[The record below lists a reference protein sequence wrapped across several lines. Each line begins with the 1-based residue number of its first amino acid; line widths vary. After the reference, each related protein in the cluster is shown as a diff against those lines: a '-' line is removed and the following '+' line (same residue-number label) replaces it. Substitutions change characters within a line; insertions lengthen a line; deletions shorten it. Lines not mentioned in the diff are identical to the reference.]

1 MSVVVLCRVL
11 EGGSEVSERS
21 HAYDY
26 CWQARR
32 EPIDE
37 PTYHVL
43 SVRFMH
49 AEARPGGRSEGSYIP
64 AGRILLPRAAITTG
78 AYYAFALVAIGA
90 GIWLERHPEN

>member
-1 MSVVVLCRVL
+1 MAVRFQNAAMHMITVGKP
-11 EGGSEVSERS
+11 GG
-21 HAYDY
+21 
-26 CWQARR
+26 